1 VKRLSVAVQ
10 HLIIQGIENAQEAG
24 DLPAFALPA
33 INVSSPKRDD
43 QGDYAYPAMPL
54 AKLGKKAPRAIA
66 EDIVKHMPAADFI
79 EKVEIAGPG
88 FINLYVSETYLK
100 QQVETIIAEGS
111 DDLFTLDLGAEQRAQ
126 VEFVSANPSGPV
138 TLGHTRNAVVGD
150 AMARLLTAAGYA
162 VQREYYFNNAGQ
174 QMIKLGKTLQAR
186 YLQALGEAV
195 AIPED
200 GYKGTYL
207 IEIAQDLVAKQGDA
221 LKNDDWET
229 FKDIAET
236 RMFDWI
242 KESLTKI
249 DVAHDAFF
257 NEDSLFQ
264 TKAVWETLDQLQQNG
279 YIYEDIVWEGADA
292 DERADAEA
300 KNYQAAKWFRSSK
313 LGDDKDRVVVKSDG
327 TPTYTMP
334 DIAYHKNK
342 LERGFDI
349 AVNVLGADHYTQ
361 AQVVRRGVEA
371 LGLSSDPINVILIQM
386 VKAVHTDPETGEKAE
401 LKESKRAGTFTTLDD
416 LVDLTGADPI
426 RYYMLERSPSSQLT
440 FDVDEAVKQSNENP
454 VYYIQNAHVRCC
466 GIFREADER
475 GFDDAGADLS
485 LLGDDELT
493 FIRKTLEL
501 GDVIEL
507 AVTTYE
513 PHKIAHYAQELASI
527 FHPIY
532 DRVRVLHG
540 DVPEDLAKARLRFY
554 KAAQIVFERVLRLMG
569 MSAPE
574 RM

>member
-1 VKRLSVAVQ
+1 MKRLSVAVQ

-24 DLPAFALPA
+24 DLPTFEIPA

-66 EDIVKHMPAADFI
+66 TDIVKHMPAADFI

-88 FINLYVSETYLK
+88 FINLYVSEAYLK
-100 QQVETIIAEGS
+100 RQVETIIAEGS

-186 YLQALGEAV
+186 YLQALGESAT
-195 AIPED
+195 IPED

-207 IEIAQDLVAKQGDA
+207 IEIAQDLVDEQGDA
-221 LKNDDWET
+221 LKDEGWET
-229 FKDIAET
+229 FKNIAEA

-242 KESLTKI
+242 KESLAKI

-264 TKAVWETLDQLQQNG
+264 TKAVWETLEQLQQNG
-279 YIYEDIVWEGADA
+279 YIYEDIVWAGADA

-300 KNYQAAKWFRSSK
+300 KNYQPAKWFRSSK

-361 AQVVRRGVEA
+361 AQVVRRGVQA
-371 LGLSSDPINVILIQM
+371 LGLSPDPINVILIQM

-416 LVDLTGADPI
+416 LVELTGADPI

-466 GIFREADER
+466 GIFREANER
-475 GFDDAGADLS
+475 GFDDTGADLS
-485 LLGDDELT
+485 LLGEDELT
-493 FIRKTLEL
+493 FIRKALEL

>member
-1 VKRLSVAVQ
+1 MKRLSVAVQ